1 MIHSTERPPHY
12 CETMS
17 IVLSGDEYPIAFT
30 PKFREYG
37 LQIQDGGSSSLV
49 LHYCPWCAAKLP
61 ESLRDRWFDELYA
74 LDIDPHEDEVPSE
87 FTDSRWYRDRG
98 L

>member
-1 MIHSTERPPHY
+1 MTQSIERPPHY
-12 CETMS
+12 CDTMR
-17 IVLSGDEYPIAFT
+17 IVLSGDEYPIAFS

-37 LQIQDGGSSSLV
+37 LEIMDGGSSYLV
-49 LHYCPWCAAKLP
+49 LNYCPWCGAKLP
-61 ESLRDRWFDELYA
+61 DTLRNRWFDELEA
-74 LDIDPHEDEVPSE
+74 LGIDPNEDEVPPE